1 MDFLMYTFDMN
12 VPTCRGK
19 KVLKFAN
26 LQDEC
31 ASKI

>member
-1 MDFLMYTFDMN
+1 MDYLTYTFDMN
-12 VPTCRGK
+12 VPTYRGK
-19 KVLKFAN
+19 KGLKFAN

>member
-12 VPTCRGK
+12 VPTYRGK

-26 LQDEC
+26 LLDEC
-31 ASKI
+31 VSKI